1 MKVKFVD
8 LTRQNKII
16 EKEILN
22 VWNKQITNCDFIL
35 GKEVELFEKEFASFC
50 GTKYAVGVNSGT
62 DALFLSLKAIGIKEG
77 DSVIVPVNTFIATAF
92 AVVYTGAKP
101 VFVDCSEE
109 DFNLDLSQVEDVLKK
124 YKNKFNIKAIMP
136 VHLYGQ
142 CCNMDEVVNL
152 AKKYELLIV
161 EDACQAHG
169 AKFKNKPA
177 GSFGEC
183 AAFSFYPSKNLG
195 CFGDG
200 GIVVTN
206 NESIYNKICM
216 LRNYGQ
222 KEKYIH
228 LELGY
233 NSRLDNLQAGILRVK
248 LKYLEQWNQQRIEL
262 ANYYIEKL
270 SSNKNIVLPKVKNDK
285 KHIWHLFVIRT
296 KQRDELRKYLAENGV
311 ETGIHYPVPL
321 HLTPSFKWL
330 GYKPGDFPIAEKLSN
345 EILSLP
351 IFPGMTKDEIDYVI
365 EVIQK
370 FPWKN

>member
-35 GKEVELFEKEFASFC
+35 GKEVESFEKEFASFC

-109 DFNLDLSQVEDVLKK
+109 DFNLDLFQVEDVLKK
-124 YKNKFNIKAIMP
+124 YKKKFNIKAIMP

-222 KEKYIH
+222 KEKYVH

-270 SSNKNIVLPKVKNDK
+270 SSNKNIILPKVKSER

-351 IFPGMTKDEIDYVI
+351 IFPGMTKDEIGYVI

-370 FPWKN
+370 FLWKN

>member
-101 VFVDCSEE
+101 IFVDCSEE

-270 SSNKNIVLPKVKNDK
+270 SSYKNIVLPKVKNDK

-321 HLTPSFKWL
+321 HLTPYFKWL
-330 GYKPGDFPIAEKLSN
+330 GYKHGDFPIAEKFSN

-351 IFPGMTKDEIDYVI
+351 IFPGMTKDEIGYVI

>member
-16 EKEILN
+16 AKEILN

-152 AKKYELLIV
+152 AKKYDLLIV

-330 GYKPGDFPIAEKLSN
+330 GYKPGDFQIAEKFSN

>member
-8 LTRQNKII
+8 LTLQNKII

-101 VFVDCSEE
+101 IFVDCSEE

-124 YKNKFNIKAIMP
+124 YKNKFNIKAIIP

-216 LRNYGQ
+216 LHNYGQ

-296 KQRDELRKYLAENGV
+296 KQRDKLRKYLAENGV

-330 GYKPGDFPIAEKLSN
+330 VYKPGDFPIAEKFSN

-351 IFPGMTKDEIDYVI
+351 IFPGMTKDEIGYVI

>member
-16 EKEILN
+16 AKEILN

-109 DFNLDLSQVEDVLKK
+109 DFNLDLSQVEDVFKK

-330 GYKPGDFPIAEKLSN
+330 GYKPGDFPIAEKFSN

-351 IFPGMTKDEIDYVI
+351 IFPGMTKDEIGYVI

>member
-1 MKVKFVD
+1 
-8 LTRQNKII
+8 
-16 EKEILN
+16 
-22 VWNKQITNCDFIL
+22 
-35 GKEVELFEKEFASFC
+35 LFEKEFASFC

-101 VFVDCSEE
+101 IFVDCSEE
-109 DFNLDLSQVEDVLKK
+109 DFNLDLSQLEDVLKK

-169 AKFKNKPA
+169 AKVKNKPA

-206 NESIYNKICM
+206 NESIYNKICI

-270 SSNKNIVLPKVKNDK
+270 SLNKNIVLPKVKNDK

-330 GYKPGDFPIAEKLSN
+330 GYKPGDFPIAEKFSN

>member
-124 YKNKFNIKAIMP
+124 YKNKLNIKAIMP

-152 AKKYELLIV
+152 AKKYDLLIV

-270 SSNKNIVLPKVKNDK
+270 SSNKNIVLPKIKNDK

-330 GYKPGDFPIAEKLSN
+330 GYKHGDFPIAEKFSN

>member
-101 VFVDCSEE
+101 IFVDCSEE
-109 DFNLDLSQVEDVLKK
+109 DFNLDLSQLEDVLKK

-169 AKFKNKPA
+169 AKVKNKPA

-206 NESIYNKICM
+206 NESIYNKICI

-270 SSNKNIVLPKVKNDK
+270 SLNKNIVLPKVKNDK

-330 GYKPGDFPIAEKLSN
+330 GYKPGDFPIAEKFSN

>member
-22 VWNKQITNCDFIL
+22 VWDKQITNCDFIL

-124 YKNKFNIKAIMP
+124 YKNKLNIKAIMP

-152 AKKYELLIV
+152 AKKYDLLIV

-270 SSNKNIVLPKVKNDK
+270 SSNKNIVLPKIKNDK

-330 GYKPGDFPIAEKLSN
+330 GYKHGDFPIAEKFSN

>member
-92 AVVYTGAKP
+92 TVVYTGAKP

-233 NSRLDNLQAGILRVK
+233 NSRLDNLQSGILRVK

-330 GYKPGDFPIAEKLSN
+330 GYKHVDFPIAEKFSN

-351 IFPGMTKDEIDYVI
+351 IFPGMTKDEIGYVI

>member
-101 VFVDCSEE
+101 IFVDCSEE

-124 YKNKFNIKAIMP
+124 YKKKFNIKAIIP

-216 LRNYGQ
+216 LHNYGQ

-296 KQRDELRKYLAENGV
+296 KQRDKLRKYLAENGV

-330 GYKPGDFPIAEKLSN
+330 VYKPGDFPIAEKFSN

-351 IFPGMTKDEIDYVI
+351 IFPGMTKDEIGYVI